1 MAELP
6 FLVVHGW
13 WIAKLLVI
21 VCGALGLVVI
31 RALRRRAERKDIAME
46 LAARTTALCGLEVGP
61 VSVRGRL
68 RGHAVTTF
76 ALDGTPSRERGGT
89 VTIEVEGR
97 PVEIRGDIDVV
108 RGAQARA
115 SWRRGRTFTVGDDD
129 EVIAKGTLAHVAGEG
144 GDYRESAGE
153 WVLEGPV
160 EVFATLAAVRPP
172 AVHPVRIAMH
182 ALLYAGIGYCML
194 WAVGASLISAAK
206 VDDDEPRQAHLAP
219 FGKLALASALPR
231 VRGDAL
237 ERLDRQLEFDFV
249 HTEQTEQL
257 MIELAGVRR
266 GCDARAGAE
275 IHALRFDDALATA
288 RSCGDKALEG
298 EALAYLGR
306 YEEAAAIS
314 KAPDVAI
321 AAGRWADAAAAA
333 ERELD
338 ALRKEPSADPA
349 IEARLE
355 RRMHCFALWFH
366 SKAGDTAARSELAGL
381 AHDNKA
387 CTIVYDLTLPVDER
401 AAQLFTAAADDREG
415 ELGESIL
422 AQALAWSYGHPDS
435 SAFASDEFQTIEA
448 LTGRTSFD
456 RFLWLGTVASTA
468 RPDDPIALGR
478 DAALAAL
485 EGDLD
490 RAKREISA
498 AMAKSD
504 PELVSELEPLAQ
516 AIDLHAPGNIP
527 PQHGTFPHPA
537 VAPLVALRNGTPPAD
552 LDVVTSECDAKLRE
566 AFTTAAHGDGG
577 PLADLLGRCRMLF
590 DANVGFV
597 LAVAPRVTQHRAELA
612 AQLRAFHDG
621 FGPSTYGA
629 PFSIVVEAAARRDLA
644 RLTGDDATAARWQRL
659 ISAQAKLLSD
669 RDKVEA
675 LLVWNEL

>member
-21 VCGALGLVVI
+21 ACGALGLVVI
-31 RALRRRAERKDIAME
+31 RALRRRAERKDIEMQ
-46 LAARTTALCGLEVGP
+46 LLARTGALCGLEVGP
-61 VSVRGRL
+61 VSVRGQL
-68 RGHAVTTF
+68 RGRAVTTF
-76 ALDGTPSRERGGT
+76 ALDGTPARERSET

-97 PVEIRGDIDVV
+97 PVEVRGDIDVV
-108 RGAQARA
+108 RGSQARA
-115 SWRRGRTFTVGDDD
+115 SYRRGRTFTVADGD
-129 EVIAKGTLAHVAGEG
+129 EVIAKGTLAHVAGDG

-153 WVLEGPV
+153 WVLEGPT
-160 EVFATLAAVRPP
+160 EVFAARAAIRPP
-172 AVHPVRIAMH
+172 ALHPMRLATYF
-182 ALLYAGIGYCML
+182 ALYAGIGYCLL
-194 WAVGASLISAAK
+194 WGIGASLVSASK
-206 VDDDEPRQAHLAP
+206 VDDDEPRQEHLAA
-219 FGKLALASALPR
+219 FGKLALASALPH

-237 ERLDRQLEFDFV
+237 EGLDRQLEFDFV
-249 HTEQTEQL
+249 HTEETEQL
-257 MIELAGVRR
+257 VIDLAGVRH
-266 GCDARAGAE
+266 GCGARAGAE

-288 RSCGDKALEG
+288 RACGDKQLEG

-333 ERELD
+333 ERELEV
-338 ALRKEPSADPA
+338 LKKGPRTDPA

-355 RRMHCFALWFH
+355 RRMQCFALWFH
-366 SKAGDTAARSELAGL
+366 SKAGDTSARSKLAEL
-381 AHDNKA
+381 AHDNTA
-387 CTIVYDLTLPVDER
+387 CTIAYDLTMPVDQR
-401 AAQLFTAAADDREG
+401 AALLFAAADDDREG

-435 SAFASDEFQTIEA
+435 SSFASDTFQSIEA

-456 RFLWLGTVASTA
+456 RFLWLGKVAAAA

-498 AMAKSD
+498 AMTRSD
-504 PELVSELEPLAQ
+504 PEAVSELEPLAQ
-516 AIDLHAPGNIP
+516 AIDLHEPGNIP
-527 PQHGTFPHPA
+527 PQHSDFPHPA
-537 VAPLVALRNGTPPAD
+537 VAPLVAVRNGTPPAE
-552 LDVVTSECDAKLRE
+552 LDVITSECDAELRA

-577 PLADLLGRCRMLF
+577 PLAELLGRCRMLF

-597 LAVAPRVTQHRAELA
+597 LAVAPRVTQHRAELS

-629 PFSIVVEAAARRDLA
+629 PFSIIVEAAARRDLA
-644 RLTGDDATAARWQRL
+644 RLTGDEATAARWQHI

-675 LLVWNEL
+675 LLLWNEL